1 MAWAF
6 AASNLLDALPAVDSL
21 LQAPASIKTA
31 TTAAV
36 VNILPGFDIGDAF
49 MGGIERTEPVA
60 VKRDGAANTMAY
72 AITDDVGRL

>member
-1 MAWAF
+1 
-6 AASNLLDALPAVDSL
+6 
-21 LQAPASIKTA
+21 
-31 TTAAV
+31 
-36 VNILPGFDIGDAF
+36 